1 MEKLPGQRKNTIGSI
16 GQALDQRESFD
27 LQVLPELGQSVA
39 ELRAKSRTLAA
50 RRRAGSQTRG
60 DRVKKL
66 RTGISERRNFSR
78 RFLQA
83 FSAVVA
89 LVLHLLQE
97 AHLENFRRPS

>member
-1 MEKLPGQRKNTIGSI
+1 MEKLPGQWKNTKGSI
-16 GQALDQRESFD
+16 GQALDPRESFD

-50 RRRAGSQTRG
+50 RRRAGGQ
-60 DRVKKL
+60 
-66 RTGISERRNFSR
+66 TGISERRNFSR